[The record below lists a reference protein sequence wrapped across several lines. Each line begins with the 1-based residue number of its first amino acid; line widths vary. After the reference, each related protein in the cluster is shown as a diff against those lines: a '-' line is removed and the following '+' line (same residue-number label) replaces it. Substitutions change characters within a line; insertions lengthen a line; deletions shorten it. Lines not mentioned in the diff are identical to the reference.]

1 MKNRYSQL
9 KDAFRDSQSARY
21 LTVSDARKNLK
32 NIIETLDLYQ
42 GRIELF
48 SLNDEDLTNILYESE
63 MLSAAV
69 RKAIAGENDTKLLFI
84 NRQNKSGAVVKE
96 KDFIEESGL
105 KFKKQIEEKKK
116 EVFGEN
122 DPQIDVCFDGKIL
135 SVYSPLTFK
144 RGYQKKNFICNYLL
158 AKQIE
163 KAMQDYEKDKGIS
176 FYKIIE
182 PPFVCVMIRK
192 NYRFSINAVCDGDNL
207 ENQKIINALT
217 ATLSLPDNA
226 KNMDLYSKW
235 EIAKPGEKEGMYFK
249 IMSRKHL
256 LHYLQSAN
264 EQEA

>member
-1 MKNRYSQL
+1 MHDTKISSNTTPKDMIASLLL
-9 KDAFRDSQSARY
+9 KLSSVIFFSDS
-21 LTVSDARKNLK
+21 
-32 NIIETLDLYQ
+32 DLPL
-42 GRIELF
+42 E
-48 SLNDEDLTNILYESE
+48 
-63 MLSAAV
+63 
-69 RKAIAGENDTKLLFI
+69 RKAHNKPLFI
-84 NRQNKSGAVVKE
+84 QVIMRA
-96 KDFIEESGL
+96 
-105 KFKKQIEEKKK
+105 KKTSCVMVDNGSAIKADIDL
-116 EVFGEN
+116 G
-122 DPQIDVCFDGKIL
+122 IDVCFDGKIL

-192 NYRFSINAVCDGDNL
+192 NYHFSINAVCDGDNL

-235 EIAKPGEKEGMYFK
+235 EIAKPDEKEGMYFK

-256 LHYLQSAN
+256 LQYLQSAN